1 MNHSAHPFALDGK
14 VALITGATKGIGLA
28 AARGLA
34 TAGARIAVC
43 ARTTEDCKQVAAEL
57 EAGGTEA
64 LALPGNVGHE
74 DEIPGLVAAVV
85 DRFGSLDILVNN
97 AGAVAEYAAVTDG
110 NRNAFD
116 KAFSVNVR
124 APLAFAREAVAVSM
138 TARAASS
145 RGAAIINIVSIS
157 AFKTEPFLGTYA
169 AAKAAMVSATKTMAK
184 ELGPRG
190 IRVNAIAPGVIR
202 TDFSRLIVET
212 PEIHE
217 RVVAAT
223 ALGRI
228 GEPEEISGAIVWLA
242 SDAASFTTGSVIVID
257 GGGTL

>member
-1 MNHSAHPFALDGK
+1 VNHSAHPFALDGK

-28 AARGLA
+28 ASRALA
-34 TAGARIAVC
+34 SAGAKIAVC
-43 ARTTEDCKQVAAEL
+43 ARTAEDCKQVAAEL
-57 EAGGTEA
+57 EASGTEA

-110 NRNAFD
+110 SRQAFD

-138 TARAASS
+138 GK
-145 RGAAIINIVSIS
+145 RGGSIVNIVSIS

-242 SDAASFTTGSVIVID
+242 SDAASFTTGAVIID

>member
-1 MNHSAHPFALDGK
+1 VNHSAHPFALDGK

-138 TARAASS
+138 GD
-145 RGAAIINIVSIS
+145 RGGSIINIVSIS

>member
-138 TARAASS
+138 GD
-145 RGAAIINIVSIS
+145 RGGSIINIVSIS